1 MQFFK
6 IVILV
11 ILSSELLRPYGLDN
25 DKCIDFHNAS
35 SVLHCLPERLK
46 RDKSFVKM

>member
-1 MQFFK
+1 M
-6 IVILV
+6 
-11 ILSSELLRPYGLDN
+11 ILSSELLRPYEPDN
-25 DKCIDFHNAS
+25 EECIDFHIAS